1 MKEKIKLGINIDHVA
16 TLRNARDED
25 FPNIIRVSKKL
36 REIKVDSI
44 TVHLREDRRHIRD
57 QDVMDLK
64 STNLLPLNLEMAATN
79 EMKKICLK
87 TFPFACCIVPERR
100 EELTTE
106 GGLDVKNQKHYLSSF
121 LPEIIESGI
130 RTSLFIDPDL
140 NQIKAAKELGVY
152 AVELHTGKYSRLFKH
167 KNFDDE
173 LKKIV
178 DAATFCSEIGLECHA
193 GHGLDFKNVSNI
205 SSIPE
210 VVELN
215 VGHFLISQSLFDGLE
230 STIKNFM
237 KIIGHK
243 NS

>member
-25 FPNIIRVSKKL
+25 FPNIIRVAKKL

-173 LKKIV
+173 LKKIF

>member
-87 TFPFACCIVPERR
+87 TFHGRIENRSIMNFR
-100 EELTTE
+100 
-106 GGLDVKNQKHYLSSF
+106 DLSFWVHHRSA
-121 LPEIIESGI
+121 
-130 RTSLFIDPDL
+130 TSIF
-140 NQIKAAKELGVY
+140 QGFTSMLGTY
-152 AVELHTGKYSRLFKH
+152 
-167 KNFDDE
+167 
-173 LKKIV
+173 
-178 DAATFCSEIGLECHA
+178 
-193 GHGLDFKNVSNI
+193 
-205 SSIPE
+205 
-210 VVELN
+210 
-215 VGHFLISQSLFDGLE
+215 HFV
-230 STIKNFM
+230 
-237 KIIGHK
+237 
-243 NS
+243 

>member
-1 MKEKIKLGINIDHVA
+1 M
-16 TLRNARDED
+16 
-25 FPNIIRVSKKL
+25 
-36 REIKVDSI
+36 
-44 TVHLREDRRHIRD
+44 
-57 QDVMDLK
+57 
-64 STNLLPLNLEMAATN
+64 
-79 EMKKICLK
+79 
-87 TFPFACCIVPERR
+87 
-100 EELTTE
+100 
-106 GGLDVKNQKHYLSSF
+106 
-121 LPEIIESGI
+121 
-130 RTSLFIDPDL
+130 
-140 NQIKAAKELGVY
+140 
-152 AVELHTGKYSRLFKH
+152 
-167 KNFDDE
+167 
-173 LKKIV
+173 KKIV

>member
-152 AVELHTGKYSRLFKH
+152 AVELHTGKYSRLFK
-167 KNFDDE
+167 KDRE
-173 LKKIV
+173 
-178 DAATFCSEIGLECHA
+178 GLC
-193 GHGLDFKNVSNI
+193 I
-205 SSIPE
+205 
-210 VVELN
+210 
-215 VGHFLISQSLFDGLE
+215 
-230 STIKNFM
+230 
-237 KIIGHK
+237 
-243 NS
+243 

>member
-106 GGLDVKNQKHYLSSF
+106 GGLDVENQKHYLSSF